1 LNCLSDFSFQFFSV
15 SALSA
20 RFHRSSSFRKMRVA
34 HFEQVFGSL
43 QRAQVRFLVVGGVA
57 VVAHGVIRYTNDLDL
72 VFAFDEDNLRKGV
85 QALEELGFKASIP
98 ITAAAF
104 ADPENRRR
112 WAHEKNMLVFQM
124 ALFAEDDLPI
134 DIFIEPPFDFE
145 QEYVNASHCELAPDL
160 FVPVVSVDRLIAM
173 KRQAGRPRDLED
185 VANLERLRSTKP

>member
-1 LNCLSDFSFQFFSV
+1 
-15 SALSA
+15 
-20 RFHRSSSFRKMRVA
+20 MRVA

-57 VVAHGVIRYTNDLDL
+57 VVAHGVVRYTNDLDL

-85 QALEELGFKASIP
+85 QTLEGLGFKAGIP
-98 ITAAAF
+98 TTAAAF
-104 ADPENRRR
+104 ADPENRRH
-112 WAHEKNMLVFQM
+112 WAQEKNMLVFQM

-145 QEYVNASHCELAPDL
+145 QEYLNAVRCELAPDL

-173 KRQAGRPRDLED
+173 KRLAGRSRDLED
-185 VANLERLRSTKP
+185 VANLERLRSKKP